1 MILAGQNVR
10 AQAAEARAS
19 RSTEETY
26 SSEDNCRQAE
36 NDKTLNTALWL
47 KYEANTAN
55 RTRVVSLKCSR
66 FLKKLTSMRN
76 FNAAFVEGSVNLRV
90 SSVKDHAASDMH
102 SRAMLLLKK
111 QVGLYRTHLDIQY
124 VYV

>member
-1 MILAGQNVR
+1 MSGRKQLRLEPV
-10 AQAAEARAS
+10 EAPKKRTVLKTTVDKW
-19 RSTEETY
+19 R
-26 SSEDNCRQAE
+26 AE